1 MTTSTN
7 AGQGATRRA
16 ASPRATRANA
26 AVELGIA
33 PLTSA
38 DISAIA
44 HGARVTIAPHA
55 AERIRQARAL
65 VQKALHGR
73 AAIYGLNTGLGAN
86 VDTPLTS
93 EQLVSFQ
100 VSVTRSHRAA
110 VGPNLDTLHVR
121 AIMATRLAEI
131 AHGGAGVSPA
141 VAQAIANALNAGFHP
156 VVPALGSVGAA
167 DLSPLAQIA
176 NALIGEGEAEF
187 HGTVMPAA
195 QALKAAGLVPMPI
208 AEKDGHSFVVANS
221 YSVGSACLSLRQL
234 RAAFEWSLKAVALN
248 YEAFLCNLRILDQ
261 DALAA
266 RPAFGQVEVGA
277 ELRKLMEGSRLWDY
291 SRARRLQDPLS
302 YRCVPQI
309 WGALHHAINEADLIT
324 DIELSH
330 PTENPVITE
339 GGRIIPTANFDLTAF
354 AQSWERLDLALSNC
368 ASATTYRISKIMSH
382 GLTDLPRFLTLHA
395 GNAGFGQI
403 QRSASALD
411 AEIRHLALPV
421 SFDPIAV
428 SDAIEDEASMAPR
441 VIAKTDEIVERWWIL
456 IAIELISSA
465 QAVDLRGAKAALGT
479 GAREA
484 YEFVRTYSVFLDED
498 RALGPEVTSIAQ
510 AMRSRAVSSV

>member
-1 MTTSTN
+1 MNTQKTTGRG
-7 AGQGATRRA
+7 AG
-16 ASPRATRANA
+16 SPRAAVRAGVEIGTR
-26 AVELGIA
+26 

-44 HGARVTIAPHA
+44 HGAHVTIAPRA

-65 VQKALHGR
+65 VQKALHGHS
-73 AAIYGLNTGLGAN
+73 AIYGLNTGLGAN
-86 VDTPLTS
+86 VDTPLTP
-93 EQLVSFQ
+93 EQLISFQ

-110 VGPNLDTLHVR
+110 VGPTLDAPHVR

-187 HGTVMPAA
+187 RGKVMPAA
-195 QALKAAGLVPMPI
+195 QALAAAGLSPMPI

-248 YEAFLCNLRILDQ
+248 YEAFRCNLRVLDQ
-261 DALAA
+261 DALAT

-277 ELRKLMEGSRLWDY
+277 ELRKLMEGSGLWDY
-291 SRARRLQDPLS
+291 SLARRLQDPLS

-309 WGALHHAINEADLIT
+309 WGALHHAINETDLIT

-330 PTENPVITE
+330 PTENPVITD

-368 ASATTYRISKIMSH
+368 ASAATYRITKIMSH
-382 GLTDLPRFLTLHA
+382 SLTDLPRFLTQHV

-428 SDAIEDEASMAPR
+428 SDGIEDEASMAPR
-441 VIAKTDEIVERWWIL
+441 VIAKTDEIIERWWMI
-456 IAIELISSA
+456 IAIELVSAA
-465 QAVDLRGAKAALGT
+465 QAVDLRGVKGALGK
-479 GAREA
+479 GPRDA
-484 YEFVRTYSVFLDED
+484 YELVRTYSAFLDED
-498 RALGPEVTSIAQ
+498 RALGPEVMAIAQ
-510 AMRSRAVSSV
+510 AMHNSAVPSV